1 MDSFYRETLWFR
13 LLMPTC
19 NLVLALVIVFLF
31 ASLTGTNYF
40 RMLLEAVAVDAV
52 CGIIVHID
60 RKLFSDPI
68 MIFIA
73 LLAVLLECVAYYYI
87 LKRKHKMLLRNKR
100 QMERYYRHAAKH
112 MQDMEAGWNFLG
124 GGSAERNFWADDER
138 ICTKNGSAV
147 PNTAEQMEKYLR
159 KTQQRFFPVC
169 LIIF

>member
-1 MDSFYRETLWFR
+1 
-13 LLMPTC
+13 
-19 NLVLALVIVFLF
+19 
-31 ASLTGTNYF
+31 
-40 RMLLEAVAVDAV
+40 
-52 CGIIVHID
+52 
-60 RKLFSDPI
+60 
-68 MIFIA
+68 
-73 LLAVLLECVAYYYI
+73 
-87 LKRKHKMLLRNKR
+87 
-100 QMERYYRHAAKH
+100 MERYYRHAAKH